1 MFRALI
7 NDAKAAAASVVVK
20 YLARASVAVPFVVA
34 AGFAI
39 AAITHMLIQRFG
51 AVVGCWLLAAGFT
64 LIGVVATLLVK
75 VKEHGEEVAEK
86 QAAAADT
93 GGVANEAAAQAL
105 MQAPLA
111 LAGALASTPLGPKT
125 LANGAKLILRNLP
138 LVVLLGLIALLFWPT
153 QPAATAEEQDQEEP
167 PPAPIREANG
177 PDANGAYRPKGNG
190 FNREQA
196 A

>member
-7 NDAKAAAASVVVK
+7 NDAKAAATSVVAK
-20 YLARASVAVPFVVA
+20 YLARASVAVPFLIA

-51 AVVGCWLLAAGFT
+51 AVLGCWLLAAGFT

-75 VKEHGEEVAEK
+75 VKEHEEEVAEQ
-86 QAAAADT
+86 QAEAADT
-93 GGVANEAAAQAL
+93 ADVANEAAAQAL

-111 LAGALASTPLGPKT
+111 LVGGLLSTPLGPKSV
-125 LANGAKLILRNLP
+125 ANGAKLILRNLP

-153 QPAATAEEQDQEEP
+153 QPSAAEGDQDQGEEQP
-167 PPAPIREANG
+167 PRPE

-190 FNREQA
+190 LHRERA

>member
-7 NDAKAAAASVVVK
+7 NDAKAAAASMVVK
-20 YLARASVAVPFVVA
+20 YLARASVAVPFVIA

-39 AAITHMLIQRFG
+39 AAVTHMLIQRFG

-64 LIGVVATLLVK
+64 LIGLVATLLVK
-75 VKEHGEEVAEK
+75 IKEHGEKVAEK
-86 QAAAADT
+86 QAQAADT
-93 GGVANEAAAQAL
+93 AGVANEATAQAL

-111 LAGALASTPLGPKT
+111 LAGALASTPLGPKAF
-125 LANGAKLILRNLP
+125 ANGAKLILRNLP

-153 QPAATAEEQDQEEP
+153 QPTAAQGDQDQGEEQ
-167 PPAPIREANG
+167 PPAPV

>member
-7 NDAKAAAASVVVK
+7 NDAKAAAASMVVK
-20 YLARASVAVPFVVA
+20 YLARASVAVPFVIA

-51 AVVGCWLLAAGFT
+51 AVLGCWLLAAGFT

-75 VKEHGEEVAEK
+75 VKEHEEEIAEQ
-86 QAAAADT
+86 QAEAADT
-93 GGVANEAAAQAL
+93 GAAANEAAVQAL

-111 LAGALASTPLGPKT
+111 LAGALASTPLGPKA
-125 LANGAKLILRNLP
+125 LANGAKLIVRNLP
-138 LVVLLGLIALLFWPT
+138 LVVLLGLIALLFWPMQPGT
-153 QPAATAEEQDQEEP
+153 AEGEQDQDEEQPAAPVPE
-167 PPAPIREANG
+167 
-177 PDANGAYRPKGNG
+177 ANGAYRAKGNG
-190 FNREQA
+190 LNREQA

>member
-7 NDAKAAAASVVVK
+7 NDAKAAATSVVAK
-20 YLARASVAVPFVVA
+20 YLARASVAVPFLIA

-51 AVVGCWLLAAGFT
+51 AVLGCWLLAAGFT

-75 VKEHGEEVAEK
+75 VKEHEEEVAEQ
-86 QAAAADT
+86 QAEAADT
-93 GGVANEAAAQAL
+93 AEVANEAAAQAL

-111 LAGALASTPLGPKT
+111 LVGGLLSTPLGPKSV
-125 LANGAKLILRNLP
+125 ANGAKLILRNLP

-153 QPAATAEEQDQEEP
+153 QPTAAEGDQDQGEEQP
-167 PPAPIREANG
+167 PGPE

-190 FNREQA
+190 LHRERA

>member
-7 NDAKAAAASVVVK
+7 NDAKAAATSAVAK
-20 YLARASVAVPFVVA
+20 YLARASVAVPFLIA

-39 AAITHMLIQRFG
+39 AAIAHMLIQRFG
-51 AVVGCWLLAAGFT
+51 AVLGCWLLAAGFT
-64 LIGVVATLLVK
+64 LIGVVATLFVK
-75 VKEHGEEVAEK
+75 VKEHEEEVAEQ
-86 QAAAADT
+86 QAEAADT
-93 GGVANEAAAQAL
+93 ADVANEAAAQAL

-111 LAGALASTPLGPKT
+111 LVGGLLSTPLGPKSV
-125 LANGAKLILRNLP
+125 ANGAKLILRNLP

-153 QPAATAEEQDQEEP
+153 QPTAAKGDQDQGEEQP
-167 PPAPIREANG
+167 PGPE

-190 FNREQA
+190 LHRERA

>member
-7 NDAKAAAASVVVK
+7 NDAKAAATSVVAK
-20 YLARASVAVPFVVA
+20 YLARASVAVPFLIA

-51 AVVGCWLLAAGFT
+51 AVLGCWLLAAGFT

-75 VKEHGEEVAEK
+75 VKEHEEEVAEQ
-86 QAAAADT
+86 QAEAADT
-93 GGVANEAAAQAL
+93 ADVANEAAAQAL

-111 LAGALASTPLGPKT
+111 LVGGLLSTPLGPKSV
-125 LANGAKLILRNLP
+125 ANGAKLILRNLP

-153 QPAATAEEQDQEEP
+153 QPTAAEGDQDQGEEQP
-167 PPAPIREANG
+167 PGPE

-190 FNREQA
+190 LHRERA

>member
-7 NDAKAAAASVVVK
+7 NDAKAAATSVVAK
-20 YLARASVAVPFVVA
+20 YLARASVAMPFLIA

-51 AVVGCWLLAAGFT
+51 AVLGCWLLAAGFT

-75 VKEHGEEVAEK
+75 VKEHEEEVAEQ
-86 QAAAADT
+86 QAEAADT
-93 GGVANEAAAQAL
+93 ADVANEAAAQAL

-111 LAGALASTPLGPKT
+111 LVGGLLSTPLGPKSV
-125 LANGAKLILRNLP
+125 ANGAKLILRNLP

-153 QPAATAEEQDQEEP
+153 QPTAAEGDQDQGEEQP
-167 PPAPIREANG
+167 PGPE

-190 FNREQA
+190 LHRERA

>member
-7 NDAKAAAASVVVK
+7 NDAKAAATSVVVK
-20 YLARASVAVPFVVA
+20 YLARASVAVPFVIA

-39 AAITHMLIQRFG
+39 AAITHMLIERFG

-64 LIGVVATLLVK
+64 LIGLVATLLVK
-75 VKEHGEEVAEK
+75 VKERGEEVAEK
-86 QAAAADT
+86 QAQAADT
-93 GGVANEAAAQAL
+93 AGVANAAAAQAL

-125 LANGAKLILRNLP
+125 VANGAKLILRNLP
-138 LVVLLGLIALLFWPT
+138 LVVLLGLLALLFWPT
-153 QPAATAEEQDQEEP
+153 QPTAAQGDQDQGEEQ
-167 PPAPIREANG
+167 PPAPG
-177 PDANGAYRPKGNG
+177 PEANGAYRPKGNG
-190 FNREQA
+190 LHREQA

>member
-111 LAGALASTPLGPKT
+111 LAGTLLSTPLGPKSF
-125 LANGAKLILRNLP
+125 ANGAKLILRNLP

-153 QPAATAEEQDQEEP
+153 QPTAAEGDKDQGEEQP
-167 PPAPIREANG
+167 PVPVPEA
-177 PDANGAYRPKGNG
+177 DSDYRSKGNG
-190 FNREQA
+190 LHRERA

>member
-7 NDAKAAAASVVVK
+7 NDAKAAATSVVAK
-20 YLARASVAVPFVVA
+20 YLARASVAVPFLIA

-51 AVVGCWLLAAGFT
+51 AVLGCWLLAAGFT

-75 VKEHGEEVAEK
+75 VKEHEEEVAEQ
-86 QAAAADT
+86 QAEAADT
-93 GGVANEAAAQAL
+93 ADVANEAAAQAL

-111 LAGALASTPLGPKT
+111 LVGGLLSTPLGPKSI
-125 LANGAKLILRNLP
+125 ANGAKLILRNLP

-153 QPAATAEEQDQEEP
+153 QPTAAAAEGDQDQGEEQP
-167 PPAPIREANG
+167 PGPE

-190 FNREQA
+190 LHRERA

>member
-7 NDAKAAAASVVVK
+7 NDAKAAATSVVAK
-20 YLARASVAVPFVVA
+20 YLARASVAVPFLIA

-51 AVVGCWLLAAGFT
+51 AVLGCWLLAAGFT

-75 VKEHGEEVAEK
+75 VKEHEEEVAEQ
-86 QAAAADT
+86 QAEAADT
-93 GGVANEAAAQAL
+93 ADVANEAAAQAL

-111 LAGALASTPLGPKT
+111 LVGGLLSTPLGPKSV
-125 LANGAKLILRNLP
+125 ANGAKLILRNLP

-153 QPAATAEEQDQEEP
+153 QPTAAEGDEDQGEEQP
-167 PPAPIREANG
+167 PGPE

-190 FNREQA
+190 LHRERA